1 MNEKNEHDVIELF
14 EQAQP
19 LFIALGDEN
28 RQQIIIQLLKTHKLS
43 VNEITS
49 DTELSRPAVSHHL
62 KILKDAELVSI
73 EKKGTQRLYHL
84 SDKAAAQV
92 DLLENLA
99 LALRAC
105 TKWYDAPTKR

>member
-1 MNEKNEHDVIELF
+1 MNVKDEHDVIELF

-28 RQQIIIQLLKTHKLS
+28 RQQIIIQLLKTYKLS
-43 VNEITS
+43 VNEITA
-49 DTELSRPAVSHHL
+49 DTELSRPAISHHL
-62 KILKDAELVSI
+62 KILRDANLVSI
-73 EKKGTQRLYHL
+73 EKRGTLRLYHL
-84 SDKAAAQV
+84 SDQAAKQV

-105 TKWYDAPTKR
+105 TKWQDTK